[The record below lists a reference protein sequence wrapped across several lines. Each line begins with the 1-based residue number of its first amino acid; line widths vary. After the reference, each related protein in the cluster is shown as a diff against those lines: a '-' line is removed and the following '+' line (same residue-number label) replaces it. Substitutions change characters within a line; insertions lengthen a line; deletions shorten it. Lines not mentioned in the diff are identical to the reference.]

1 MSGILTLLDFAGYVA
16 LLLWGVHMVQTGV
29 QRAFGAALGA
39 VLGRALGTRLR
50 AFAAG
55 LGITAALQSSTATG
69 LMITGFAAGGVVGLV
84 PALSAML
91 GANVGTTLI
100 VQLLSFDLTALA
112 PILILFGVWMFRR
125 YPPGRTRDLGR
136 VFIGLGLLLIS
147 LHSLVDLFAPFQN
160 APLLR
165 ILLQALASQ
174 PVAAMLVAAVLTWAA
189 HSSVAVV
196 VLLMSMASH
205 HLVSPEA
212 AYAMVLG
219 ANLGTAVNPMIEGVT
234 GDDPAARR
242 LPLGNMLT
250 RVAGVVVGLIL
261 LPWVSSWMNAMTD
274 DPARAVANF
283 HTLFNG
289 IVALVF
295 LPLLVPYAA
304 LLTRWLPKR
313 IDPDDPARPQYLDE
327 SAHDIPAV
335 ALGSASRE
343 ALRMADMLQTLL
355 VLARAGFKRDNRHR
369 LPQAKQLDAA
379 MDKLE
384 TAITLYLATL
394 DRESMTKE
402 DLQRMEEIVAFASNV
417 GHAADIVYSGLLNH
431 ATRLRKQGWKLAPD
445 QSEQLDESLG
455 QLLNNERRTAA
466 LFVNADLRQARAL
479 AGEKES
485 FRALEAQAA
494 EAHLQ
499 KIKSGQVE
507 QAEIGQM
514 YLDILRDVKGVNSYL
529 VGAAAYPVLAKEGE
543 LLPSRL
549 REASN

>member
-1 MSGILTLLDFAGYVA
+1 MSGTLTLLDFAGYVA

-165 ILLQALASQ
+165 ILLQALGSQ
-174 PVAAMLVAAVLTWAA
+174 PVAAMLVAAGLTWAA

-205 HLVSPEA
+205 NLVAPDA

-219 ANLGTAVNPMIEGVT
+219 ANLGTAINPIIEGVT

-242 LPLGNMLT
+242 LPLGNLLT
-250 RVAGVVVGLIL
+250 RVAGVVIGLVL
-261 LPWVSSWMNAMTD
+261 LPWVGPWMTQLSE

-283 HTLFNG
+283 HTLFNAV
-289 IVALVF
+289 VALAF

-335 ALGSASRE
+335 ALGNASRE

-355 VLARAGFKRDNRHR
+355 ALARAGYKRDNRHR
-369 LPQAKQLDAA
+369 LPQAKQLDIA

-394 DRESMTKE
+394 DRESMTS
-402 DLQRMEEIVAFASNV
+402 DDVQRMEEILAFTSNI
-417 GHAADIVYSGLLNH
+417 GHAADITHGGLLSH
-431 ATRLRKQGWKLAPD
+431 ATRLRKQGWTLAPE
-445 QSEQLDESLG
+445 QREQLDESLG
-455 QLLNNERRTAA
+455 HLLTNERRAAA

-485 FRALEAQAA
+485 FRALEVQAA

-499 KIKSGQVE
+499 KMKSGQVE
-507 QAEIGQM
+507 EAEIGQL

-549 REASN
+549 RESAN